1 MEDFNGLEKRFV
13 AQHKLQLE
21 NSGVPKHLW
30 PTVFK
35 KLQGQV
41 RKWSKMGINLGGSQ
55 AVVSLSSLPLKV
67 QESGPSGSVMR
78 CAEIPIIEFQS

>member
-13 AQHKLQLE
+13 EQHKIQLE
-21 NSGVPKHLW
+21 SSGVPKHLW

-41 RKWSKMGINLGGSQ
+41 RKRGNIGVTHGDSQ
-55 AVVSLSSLPLKV
+55 AVIFLPSML
-67 QESGPSGSVMR
+67 
-78 CAEIPIIEFQS
+78 